1 MFHGFAPE
9 AMRNPSALASNPQH
23 EVFFD
28 DSQVVVEK
36 SGQDSLQ
43 SLQRDKKWSFKIAV
57 TKK

>member
-43 SLQRDKKWSFKIAV
+43 SLQRDKK
-57 TKK
+57 